1 MPAEEVLVLPNSP
14 NVILAAE
21 EAAKLSEKPARVVA
35 SPLPAG
41 RRWWRWSSS
50 TPSWMPTANAERI
63 DAALAEIRWGSVAP
77 AARADPEGRFVRG
90 DAVGF
95 AGEEIVAWGGAA
107 RRSSATIA
115 RIAEEVEIVTVIE
128 GEGAPIPL
136 DDLPLELAEGVELEL
151 HRGGQSHYWWLIA
164 AQ

>member
-1 MPAEEVLVLPNSP
+1 MALVELDAE
-14 NVILAAE
+14 LAA
-21 EAAKLSEKPARVVA
+21 
-35 SPLPAG
+35 
-41 RRWWRWSSS
+41 
-50 TPSWMPTANAERI
+50 TANAERI
-63 DAALAEIRWGSVAP
+63 DSALTEIRWGSVAP

-95 AGEEIVAWGGAA
+95 AGEEVVAWGGAG
-107 RRSSATIA
+107 STLSATIA

-128 GEGAPIPL
+128 GEGAPIPI
-136 DDLPLELAEGVELEL
+136 DHLPLELAEGVELEL